1 MIKIVDT
8 SYYIINNK
16 EKKELF
22 IYYDTEHKLD
32 CNMNIFD
39 FQFDFNLKDID
50 NDNKD
55 EIIEYG
61 KISTIWRFNV
71 YWYFI

>member
-16 EKKELF
+16 EKNELF

-32 CNMNIFD
+32 CNMNILD

-55 EIIEYG
+55 
-61 KISTIWRFNV
+61 
-71 YWYFI
+71 

>member
-32 CNMNIFD
+32 CNM
-39 FQFDFNLKDID
+39 DIL
-50 NDNKD
+50 
-55 EIIEYG
+55 
-61 KISTIWRFNV
+61 SF
-71 YWYFI
+71 

>member
-32 CNMNIFD
+32 CNMNILAF
-39 FQFDFNLKDID
+39 
-50 NDNKD
+50 
-55 EIIEYG
+55 
-61 KISTIWRFNV
+61 
-71 YWYFI
+71 

>member
-22 IYYDTEHKLD
+22 IYYDTEH
-32 CNMNIFD
+32 
-39 FQFDFNLKDID
+39 Q
-50 NDNKD
+50 
-55 EIIEYG
+55 
-61 KISTIWRFNV
+61 
-71 YWYFI
+71 